1 MNENDNNGFINIFKA
16 LADFQQECPVIHK
29 GTTGYGYTYAD
40 LPQILEVINPLLKKH
55 SLGFTQMLEGSGLR
69 TILFHTK
76 SGQYLESFCDIP
88 ATSLKGMN
96 DFQAIGSGITYFRR
110 YALSAALGVVTDK
123 DTDAAGEKEKPHFKE
138 TKLPAFVKK
147 HKSIT
152 DLTLAIDSCENLNEL
167 SQLHTLNKDLIN
179 PAITAL
185 FTTKKNHLN

>member
-147 HKSIT
+147 HKNIT

>member
-1 MNENDNNGFINIFKA
+1 MNELQPKSLINIFKA

-40 LPQILEVINPLLKKH
+40 LPQILEVINPILKKNN
-55 SLGFTQMLEGSGLR
+55 LGFTQMLEGTGLR

-76 SGQYLESFCDIP
+76 SGEYLESYCDIP

-110 YALSAALGVVTDK
+110 YCLSSILGVVSDK
-123 DTDAAGEKEKPHFKE
+123 DTDAAGEKEKPQFKAPS
-138 TKLPAFVKK
+138 LPAFVKK
-147 HKSIT
+147 HKNIT
-152 DLTLAIDSCENLNEL
+152 DLTIAIDSCDNLAEL
-167 SQLHTLNKDLIN
+167 SELHKLNKDLIN

-185 FTTKKNHLN
+185 FTAKKAHL

>member
-76 SGQYLESFCDIP
+76 SGQYLESYCDIP

-96 DFQAIGSGITYFRR
+96 DYQAIGSGITYFRR
-110 YALSAALGVVTDK
+110 YCLSSILGVVSDK

-147 HKSIT
+147 HKNIT

>member
-1 MNENDNNGFINIFKA
+1 MSDLQQKSLINIFKA

-55 SLGFTQMLEGSGLR
+55 GLGFTQMLEGSGLK
-69 TILFHTK
+69 TILFHVK
-76 SGQYLESFCDIP
+76 SGEYLESYCDIP
-88 ATSLKGMN
+88 TTSLKGMN

-110 YALSAALGVVTDK
+110 YCLSSILGVVSDK

-147 HKSIT
+147 HKNVT
-152 DLTLAIDSCENLNEL
+152 DLTLAIDSCENLTEL
-167 SQLHTLNKDLIN
+167 SELHKLNKDLVN
-179 PAITAL
+179 PAITSL
-185 FTTKKNHLN
+185 FTTKKNHL

>member
-1 MNENDNNGFINIFKA
+1 MNENNEKSLINIFKA

-55 SLGFTQMLEGSGLR
+55 NLGFTQMLEGTGLR
-69 TILFHTK
+69 TILFHVK
-76 SGQYLESFCDIP
+76 SGEYLESYCDIP
-88 ATSLKGMN
+88 TTSLKGMN

-110 YALSAALGVVTDK
+110 YCLSSILGVVSDK

-138 TKLPAFVKK
+138 SKLPAFVKK
-147 HKSIT
+147 HNNLT
-152 DLTLAIDSCENLNEL
+152 DLTLAIDSCETLSEL
-167 SQLHTLNKDLIN
+167 IELHKLNKDLVN

-185 FTTKKNHLN
+185 FTTKKNHL

>member
-76 SGQYLESFCDIP
+76 SGQYLESYCDIP

-110 YALSAALGVVTDK
+110 YALSGILGIVSDK
-123 DTDAAGEKEKPHFKE
+123 DTDAAGEKEKPFFNE

-147 HKSIT
+147 HKNIT

-167 SQLHTLNKDLIN
+167 AQLHNLNKDLIN

-185 FTTKKNHLN
+185 FTTKKNHL

>member
-1 MNENDNNGFINIFKA
+1 MNENNEKSLINIFKA

-55 SLGFTQMLEGSGLR
+55 NLGFTQMLEGTGLR
-69 TILFHTK
+69 TILFHVK
-76 SGQYLESFCDIP
+76 SGEYLESYCDIP
-88 ATSLKGMN
+88 TTSLKGMN

-110 YALSAALGVVTDK
+110 YCLSSILGVVSDK

-138 TKLPAFVKK
+138 SKLPAFVKK
-147 HKSIT
+147 HNNLT
-152 DLTLAIDSCENLNEL
+152 DLTLAVDSCETLSEL
-167 SQLHTLNKDLIN
+167 SELHKLNKDLIN

-185 FTTKKNHLN
+185 FTNKKKHL

>member
-1 MNENDNNGFINIFKA
+1 MNENNEKSLINIFKA
-16 LADFQQECPVIHK
+16 LADFQQDCPVIHK

-55 SLGFTQMLEGSGLR
+55 NLGFTQMLEGTGLR
-69 TILFHTK
+69 TILFHVKT
-76 SGQYLESFCDIP
+76 GEYLESYCDIP

-110 YALSAALGVVTDK
+110 YCLSSILGIVSDK

-138 TKLPAFVKK
+138 SKMPAFVKK
-147 HKSIT
+147 HSNMV
-152 DLTLAIDSCENLNEL
+152 DLTLAIDSCETLSEL
-167 SQLHTLNKDLIN
+167 SELHKLNKDLVN

-185 FTTKKNHLN
+185 FTTKKNHL

>member
-76 SGQYLESFCDIP
+76 SGQYLESYCDIP

-110 YALSAALGVVTDK
+110 YALSGILGIVSDK

-167 SQLHTLNKDLIN
+167 SQLHALNKDLIN

>member
-96 DFQAIGSGITYFRR
+96 DYQAIGSGITYFRR
-110 YALSAALGVVTDK
+110 YCLSSILGVVSDK

-147 HKSIT
+147 HKNIT
-152 DLTLAIDSCENLNEL
+152 DLTIAIDSCDNLAEL
-167 SQLHTLNKDLIN
+167 SELHKLNKELVN

-185 FTTKKNHLN
+185 FTTKKNHL